1 VRSIFELQSPPPD
14 FQLTVQEPMPVLYT
28 QRVPLEAVLR
38 NLIGNAIKHHKR
50 PSGHV
55 WVSARQGEGEVEFDV
70 CDDGPGIAPEYHERI
85 FELFQTLQP
94 RDQLEASGMGL
105 AIVKKTVESA
115 GGRVSVR
122 SAEGEGTCFT
132 FTWPVERNEE

>member
-1 VRSIFELQSPPPD
+1 
-14 FQLTVQEPMPVLYT
+14 MPILYA
-28 QRVPLEAVLR
+28 QRVPLETVLR
-38 NLIGNAIKHHKR
+38 NLIGNSIKHR
-50 PSGHV
+50 RQPDGHV
-55 WVSARQGEGEVEFDV
+55 WVSADLREGVVEFHV

-115 GGRVSVR
+115 GGHVSVR
-122 SAEGEGTCFT
+122 SAEGEGTCFL
-132 FTWPVERNEE
+132 FTWPAAAEDGTA